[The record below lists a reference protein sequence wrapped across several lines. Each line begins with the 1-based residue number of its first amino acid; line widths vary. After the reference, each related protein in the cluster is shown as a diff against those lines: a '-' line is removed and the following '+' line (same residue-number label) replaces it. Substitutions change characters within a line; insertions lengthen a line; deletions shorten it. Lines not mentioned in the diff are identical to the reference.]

1 MTAPD
6 ANRQKEAWREIDSI
20 FSDAKN
26 TWVIHYSCESFY
38 DRIEGRSPRVTSIAV
53 RKLSDAQTHSFSIH
67 QIAERQGVAFGEI
80 EQHYD
85 RLERLMLDAFFSFVG
100 SYRNSHF
107 MHWNM
112 RDANYGFAAIEH
124 RYTVLGGTSVVI
136 DDERKHD
143 LSRIIINI
151 YGKGYISHPRMESLI
166 EKNQIRP
173 LDFMTGSQEAAAFE
187 ERNFSG
193 LHQSTLRKVDIL
205 ANLAT
210 LVKDRSLRT
219 NTTRWEM
226 HGGRIRTS
234 VSWVLENKLV
244 AFFASIASIVGLG
257 LAIYALK

>member
-6 ANRQKEAWREIDSI
+6 PTRQKDGWREIDGI
-20 FSDAKN
+20 FADAKN

-38 DRIEGRSPRVTSIAV
+38 DRPEGRSPRVTSIAV

-67 QIAERQGVAFGEI
+67 QVAERQGVAFREI

-85 RLERLMLDAFFSFVG
+85 RLERVMLDAFFAFIG

-107 MHWNM
+107 LHWNM
-112 RDANYGFAAIEH
+112 RDANYGFPAIEH
-124 RYTVLGGTSVVI
+124 RYTVLGGAPITI

-151 YGKGYISHPRMESLI
+151 YGKGYISHPRLESLI
-166 EKNQIRP
+166 ERNKIRP
-173 LDFMTGSQEAAAFE
+173 LDFMTGPQEAKAFE
-187 ERNFSG
+187 ERNFNG

-210 LVKDRSLRT
+210 LVKDRSLKT
-219 NTTRWEM
+219 NTTHWDM
-226 HGGRIRTS
+226 HGGRIRAA
-234 VSWVLENKLV
+234 VYWILENKLI